1 MCKVNPNDIL
11 DLKYFCSLVNEQM
24 IKPKRRKNL
33 IDAYSYVRNKTKNR
47 KFTYEEVKDYLFHH
61 PELDTILKM

>member
-1 MCKVNPNDIL
+1 
-11 DLKYFCSLVNEQM
+11 M

-61 PELDTILKM
+61 PELYTMPKM

>member
-1 MCKVNPNDIL
+1 MCKVSPNDIL

-61 PELDTILKM
+61 PELYTIPKM